1 MSEHIQNMPLFA
13 ALAEKLNITT
23 LSELGDFSLEQ
34 VLAAAGDDV
43 GHADCHALH
52 AEAVR
57 RLALSTTRERQAV
70 TRANPQLL
78 QAPHLG
84 ISAPVHAVAY
94 GNDFVPDRND
104 QFVKE
109 GDVSSMFSPAAY
121 LTEMYHNAEQLHEK
135 GEAYHLDTRRP
146 DLATLTLSQD
156 NLDTP
161 LSTLSLS
168 NEILQATLKKQ
179 SQYNTDEK
187 LYAALAEN
195 QRNPEGP
202 YHHAFTGISE
212 ALRAREASPLT
223 LLAPEN
229 RPAGHDNVA
238 ALCLTLGIS
247 PALYAQL
254 TTDITFE
261 NAKAEY
267 KKVFGDTPPEALLS
281 AGALAARYNLPKA
294 MFEEALAGN
303 VLQAEDSQGKQV
315 NGVLTQ
321 VWKLNGDTVFTRIR
335 CEAVETSYLYAENTL
350 QPSLSCRYTMTFNRT
365 YTYEKCFVRTSVA
378 GDVTAKT
385 SSPDQPLTLSLNLD
399 ASPGTMQMV
408 CGIEWSKPGIS
419 SDKSKYIYHLE
430 NHTART
436 FLLYLHR
443 QVLLH
448 KASGVAW
455 RIISAVMCRQ
465 PVTSLSDRTLVQLGQ
480 AVVYQQ
486 RYGLNADDI
495 VVLVGGAINTQ
506 SLPGQQSQ
514 FDALFHTPP
523 QNGRRLPE
531 LHQREWGFFYDPL
544 SGKANDDRKG
554 VYKSI
559 VLRGL
564 QADDTSFVAL
574 KKLAGTVNNYADTN
588 TEIIHIGGKDYTH
601 CRLLTYSALYRARLL
616 ADIHGLTVSELST
629 LLPLLGFTPPL
640 SEENFAFVVD
650 KVWTATRWLRA
661 QNLSVA
667 GLQALLTK
675 FTPVQTPEISS
686 LVRSLRSDVVLPVD
700 ANGNPVTLTADSLI
714 PALAPHLAS
723 ALGLTSPEV
732 SHLVMRWAEMLGNR
746 VTDFWNNIASL
757 NINSTAF
764 IVPDNALAYCQR
776 LGQLAAIVKGLDL
789 SERELELAV
798 GYPEKLNDRLS
809 YVGHNFDA
817 LMLLSRLHG
826 WASAL
831 GEQAS
836 AALTA
841 LQKGTLTVK
850 LLAELMSLDSEA
862 LAVAAKQAGPDT
874 LSDFIAVERL
884 LQWHQAAQTLNVSA
898 ATVGELFAMRFVAGA
913 GKPVSTLAQWQTL
926 SGSVQAGLSGRERSA
941 VSAVLDERLSSALSQ
956 LYMGKVAP
964 AELKLRTRDDLYGY
978 LLIDSQV
985 SADVTTTRIA
995 EAMASLQLYVNRCMQ
1010 LGHLE
1015 SGVKTGAL
1023 SRPFF
1028 REWATY
1034 NRRYSTWAGVS
1045 QLVYYPENYVDP
1057 TQRSGETTMMRT
1069 LQQSLNQSQMT
1080 QDQVEDAFKTY
1091 LAEFETVA
1099 DLQII
1104 SGYHDGLNNRSGHVW
1119 LIGAT
1124 RESTPVYYWRRVDM
1138 SQFKD
1143 EAFPA
1148 TAWSEWQE
1156 ITVAARPLNALIRPV
1171 IRNGRLHLVWM
1182 EQRQDGVKD
1191 DKPVWK
1197 VDLKTAYL
1205 RQDGTWSAERAF
1217 EGVTNY
1223 AYFDGTTQTELSCM
1237 EDLTT
1242 NQAVIYFWL
1251 KGKNTPAVLE
1261 ALTLSDTRLTNK
1273 VNDNMSVLELFNR
1286 QSGLPVCLPVS
1297 RSGMYVDNNSIVS
1310 PSTLWKIERAALTEE
1325 AGKSYT
1331 LTTELI
1337 VRSEDPMPP
1346 KNPEIYLWGDGVVI
1360 TSHALSAG
1368 EFNTPGRRLPLS
1380 LTFPLSAVS
1389 SGSSQTVIL
1398 GVRERGASSGST
1410 VSRFNLRRDAVDDN
1424 TLLTLHTARNG
1435 AQSMVWGFN
1444 GINRVRLNTLFGPEL
1459 VSRAAR
1465 GLDAI
1470 LSLESQS
1477 LPEPA
1482 IRPKGARVTLTLDK
1496 YSPAIHGTSGI
1507 VTLRHTRI
1515 ADNIGPDVLFH
1526 GELSAAATTQVTV
1539 FMKYYA
1545 DGGGDKNNFYI
1556 EPEYQKGKFN
1566 DIRIHKKGGDADVWS
1581 LDTSLNNG
1589 TFPGLVR
1596 VDRVET
1602 FDENTPAEPMDFA
1615 GANALYFWELF
1626 YYAPMLIAQRLLQE
1640 QSFDA
1645 ADRWLRYV
1653 FSPEGYDG
1661 NTGRHWNARPLLEDT
1676 RWNDTPLDSTDP
1688 DAVAQSD
1695 PMHYKVA
1702 TLMRLLELLTV
1713 RGDHAY
1719 RQLERDTLAEAK
1731 MWYVQAL
1738 ALMGDES
1745 VTRPAVWAAP
1755 TLKDAA
1761 GRVVNRLQAMEDR
1774 QASPVRILSAQ
1785 PYTANALT
1793 GLFNPQQN
1801 ARWQA
1806 IRQDL
1811 MQRLYNLRHNLT
1823 LDGQPLTLPMFA
1835 TPADPAALLSA
1846 AAAAGKGGT
1855 PLPAGRE
1862 LGLHR
1867 FPLALESARNMTGQ
1881 LMQFGNALSGVI
1893 ERQDAEA
1900 MAVLMQ
1906 TQGKALMVQSVAMQ
1920 KKTLEELGNEAKA
1933 LAASLA
1939 GAQKRQDYYSRL
1951 YDENI
1956 SAGEGFALG
1965 ARVTAGAMQAASR
1978 PLMAAGAAANMAP
1991 NIFGM
1996 AVGGSQWGSI
2006 PFAAG
2011 MALESIATGIMTAAD
2026 GAAQGEMYRR
2036 RREEWEMLRDNA
2048 EKEVEQLTAQQASL
2062 KVRTEAAG
2070 LQLTYLETQQAHNE
2084 AQLALM
2090 QRKFSNQALYNWL
2103 RGRLSALYFQ
2113 FYDLTVSRCLRA
2125 EKSFQ
2130 WETGETRGFIKP
2142 GAWQGT
2148 YAGLLC
2154 GEALMLNLAAM
2165 ESAYQKWDA
2174 RALEVER
2181 TLSLGERY
2189 GKLSSGKFSLK
2200 DTIKSQLDGDKGK
2213 AGSGKDTVSLDKDIL
2228 SVSVELKGLGL
2239 ASDYPDDMKLGKVR
2253 RIRQISV
2260 TLPALLGPYQDVQAV
2275 LGYTGTSPLARGCSA
2290 IAVSRGMNDSG
2301 QFQLDFNDGKYLPF
2315 EGIDISDTGT
2325 LTLRFPN
2332 ATGAQKALLA
2342 SLSDIILHV
2351 RYTIRD

>member
-70 TRANPQLL
+70 THANPQLL

-84 ISAPVHAVAY
+84 ISAPAHAVAY
-94 GNDFVPDRND
+94 GNDFVPERNN

-121 LTEMYHNAEQLHEK
+121 LTEMYHNAEQLHDK
-135 GEAYHLDTRRP
+135 GNTYHLDTRRP

-168 NEILQATLKKQ
+168 NEILQAMLKKQ
-179 SQYNTDEK
+179 SQYDSDDK
-187 LYAALAEN
+187 LHTALAQN
-195 QRNPEGP
+195 LTPPEGP

-212 ALRAREASPLT
+212 ALRERDVSPLT

-229 RPAGHDNVA
+229 RPVGNDDVA
-238 ALCLTLGIS
+238 ALCLALGIS

-267 KKVFGDTPPEALLS
+267 KKVFGDTPPEALLNAS
-281 AGALAARYNLPKA
+281 ALAARYNLPEA
-294 MFEEALAGN
+294 MFEEVLAGH
-303 VLQAEDSQGKQV
+303 VLQVEDTQGKQV
-315 NGVLTQ
+315 NGVLAQ
-321 VWKLNGDTVFTRIR
+321 VWKLSGDTVFTRIR
-335 CEAVETSYLYAENTL
+335 CEAVEASLLYDGNTL
-350 QPSLSCRYTMTFNRT
+350 QPSPSGRYTMRFRE
-365 YTYEKCFVRTSVA
+365 YTNIYEKYSVRTSVA
-378 GDVTAKT
+378 GDATTST
-385 SSPDQPLTLSLNLD
+385 SSTLTLNLD

-408 CGIEWSKPGIS
+408 CGIEMIRPDNYSNQA
-419 SDKSKYIYHLE
+419 KYIYHLE
-430 NHTART
+430 NHTAHT

-443 QVLLH
+443 QALLH

-465 PVTSLSDRTLVQLGQ
+465 SGTGLSDRTLTQLSQ

-495 VVLVGGAINTQ
+495 VVLAGGAINTQ

-514 FDALFHTPP
+514 FDTLFHTPP
-523 QNGRRLPE
+523 QNGQRLPE
-531 LHQREWGFFYDPL
+531 LHQRQWDSFYDPL
-544 SGKANDDRKG
+544 SGKKNQDREE

-564 QADDTSFVAL
+564 QADDTSYVAL
-574 KKLAGTVNNYADTN
+574 KKLAGTVDNYSN
-588 TEIIHIGGKDYTH
+588 LNPEIINIGGTYYTH
-601 CRLLTYSALYRARLL
+601 CRLFTYSALYRARLL

-629 LLPLLGFTPPL
+629 LLPLLGFTEPL
-640 SEENFAFVVD
+640 SEENFSSVVD
-650 KVWTATRWLRA
+650 NVWTATRWLRA

-667 GLQALLTK
+667 GLQALLTEL
-675 FTPVQTPEISS
+675 TPVQTPEISS
-686 LVRSLRSDVVLPVD
+686 LVLSLRNDVVLPVD
-700 ANGNPVTLTADSLI
+700 ANGTPVALNYSNLI
-714 PALAPHLAS
+714 PALAPHMAS
-723 ALGLTSPEV
+723 ALGLTSPDMTR
-732 SHLVMRWAEMLGNR
+732 LVMLWVEQNYDGG
-746 VTDFWNNIASL
+746 VVPFWNAIASL
-757 NINSTAF
+757 NINSTTF
-764 IVPDNALAYCQR
+764 VVPVNALTYCQK

-789 SERELELAV
+789 SEPELGLAV
-798 GYPEKLNDRLS
+798 DKPTVLNK
-809 YVGHNFDA
+809 DA
-817 LMLLSRLHG
+817 TRTTPSVENLMLLSRLHG
-826 WASAL
+826 WVSAL

-850 LLAELMSLDSEA
+850 LLAELMSLDGQA
-862 LAVAAKQAGPDT
+862 LAVAAEQAGLDK

-898 ATVGELFAMRFVAGA
+898 ATVGELFAMRFVADA

-926 SGSVQAGLSGRERSA
+926 SGSVLAGLSGRERAA
-941 VSAVLDERLSSALSQ
+941 VSAVQDERLSSALSQ
-956 LYMGKVAP
+956 LYMEKAAP

-1023 SRPFF
+1023 SRTFF

-1034 NRRYSTWAGVS
+1034 NRRYSTWAGLS

-1069 LQQSLNQSQMT
+1069 LQQSLNQGQLT

-1091 LAEFETVA
+1091 LAEFEKVA
-1099 DLQII
+1099 DLEII

-1143 EAFPA
+1143 GAFPA

-1156 ITVAARPLNALIRPV
+1156 ITVAATPHASLIRPV
-1171 IRNGRLHLVWM
+1171 MRNGRLHLVWV
-1182 EQRQDGVKD
+1182 EQRQAGVKD
-1191 DKPVWK
+1191 DKPVWT
-1197 VDLKTAYL
+1197 VDLKSAHL
-1205 RQDGTWSAERAF
+1205 RQDGTWSAARVF
-1217 EGVTNY
+1217 EDLIDHSYLVDKSTAG
-1223 AYFDGTTQTELSCM
+1223 LSCL

-1242 NQAVIYFWL
+1242 NHTYIYIWS
-1251 KGKNTPAVLE
+1251 KKQDSPSIHGVA
-1261 ALTLSDTRLTNK
+1261 TLSDGRLKYEHSYDK
-1273 VNDNMSVLELFNR
+1273 VPIKLFNS
-1286 QSGLPVCLPVS
+1286 QASLSVCHPLS
-1297 RSGMYVDNNSIVS
+1297 RSGIYVDANSFTYLG
-1310 PSTLWKIERAALTEE
+1310 STLRDERFALIED
-1325 AGKSYT
+1325 AGKNYT
-1331 LTTELI
+1331 LSGELI
-1337 VRSEDPMPP
+1337 VKSKFPYSFKMPEVALLTGSGTIIARQAL
-1346 KNPEIYLWGDGVVI
+1346 NVGDLTTLGK
-1360 TSHALSAG
+1360 
-1368 EFNTPGRRLPLS
+1368 RLPLA
-1380 LTFPLSAVS
+1380 LTFPLSAIS
-1389 SGSSQTVIL
+1389 STSSQTFTLVL
-1398 GVRERGASSGST
+1398 RDDSDGS
-1410 VSRFNLRRDAVDDN
+1410 VSKQLMFNLLRDSVN
-1424 TLLTLHTARNG
+1424 EHTLLTLHTAQSG

-1444 GINRVRLNTLFGPEL
+1444 AVNRVRLNTLFGPEL
-1459 VSRAAR
+1459 VRRAAR
-1465 GLDAI
+1465 GLDSI

-1496 YSPAIHGTSGI
+1496 YSPAVHGLDRT
-1507 VTLRHTRI
+1507 VTLRHTEI
-1515 ADNIGPDVLFH
+1515 FDDNRSDLLFH
-1526 GELSAAATTQVTV
+1526 GELSPDATTQVTV
-1539 FMKYYA
+1539 FMKYY
-1545 DGGGDKNNFYI
+1545 DDSRGNKNNFYI
-1556 EPEYQKGKFN
+1556 EPEYQKGKVN
-1566 DIRIHKKGGDADVWS
+1566 NIRIHKKDGDADVWS
-1581 LDTSLNNG
+1581 LDTGHNNG

-1596 VDRVET
+1596 VDCVET

-1640 QSFDA
+1640 QSFDDA
-1645 ADRWLRYV
+1645 GRWLRYV

-1661 NTGRHWNARPLLEDT
+1661 NAGHYWNARPLREDIC
-1676 RWNDTPLDSTDP
+1676 WNDIPLDSTDP

-1695 PMHYKVA
+1695 PMHYRVA
-1702 TLMRLLELLTV
+1702 TLMRLLELLTA

-1745 VTRPAVWAAP
+1745 VTRPAAWAAP

-1761 GRVVNRLQAMEDR
+1761 GKVVNRLQAMEDR

-1793 GLFNPQQN
+1793 RLFNPQQN

-1811 MQRLYNLRHNLT
+1811 TQRLYNLRHNLT
-1823 LDGQPLTLPMFA
+1823 LDGQPLTLPLFA

-1855 PLPAGRE
+1855 PLPTGRE

-1939 GAQKRQDYYSRL
+1939 GAQKRQAYYSRL

-1965 ARVTAGAMQAASR
+1965 ARVTAGTLQAASR
-1978 PLMAAGAAANMAP
+1978 PLMAAAAAANMAP

-2006 PFAAG
+2006 PFALG
-2011 MALESIATGIMTAAD
+2011 MAMESVATGMMTAAD

-2036 RREEWEMLRDNA
+2036 RREEWAMLRDNA
-2048 EKEVEQLTAQQASL
+2048 EKEVEQLSAQQASL
-2062 KVRTEAAG
+2062 TVRTDAAG
-2070 LQLTYLETQQAHNE
+2070 LQLTCLETQQAHNE

-2130 WETGETRGFIKP
+2130 WETGETRSFIKP

-2165 ESAYQKWDA
+2165 ESAYQKWEA

-2189 GKLSSGKFSLK
+2189 GKLSTGKFSLK
-2200 DTIKSQLDGDKGK
+2200 DTIKSQLARGKGE

-2239 ASDYPDDMKLGKVR
+2239 ASDYPDGMNLGSVR
-2253 RIRQISV
+2253 RIKQISV

-2275 LGYTGTSPLARGCSA
+2275 LGYTGTTPLALGCSA

>member
-70 TRANPQLL
+70 THANPQLL

-84 ISAPVHAVAY
+84 ISAPAHAVAY
-94 GNDFVPDRND
+94 GNEFVPERNN

-121 LTEMYHNAEQLHEK
+121 LTEMYHNAEQLHDK
-135 GEAYHLDTRRP
+135 GNTYHLDTRRP

-168 NEILQATLKKQ
+168 NEILQAMLKKQ
-179 SQYNTDEK
+179 SQYDTDDK
-187 LYAALAEN
+187 LHTALAQN
-195 QRNPEGP
+195 LTPPEGP

-212 ALRAREASPLT
+212 ALRERDVSPLT

-229 RPAGHDNVA
+229 RPVGNDDVA
-238 ALCLTLGIS
+238 ALCLALGIS

-267 KKVFGDTPPEALLS
+267 KKVFGDTPPEALLNAS
-281 AGALAARYNLPKA
+281 ALAARYNLPEA
-294 MFEEALAGN
+294 MFEEALARS
-303 VLQAEDSQGKQV
+303 VLNAPDTGGKYV
-315 NGVLTQ
+315 DNAMSTSLTI
-321 VWKLNGDTVFTRIR
+321 GGETYFTRVFRTFVGNWPYSQDSITLAHR
-335 CEAVETSYLYAENTL
+335 ASGEREFTYITLYNFSAKDLARLAVNETTVWQGEGEVLRS
-350 QPSLSCRYTMTFNRT
+350 
-365 YTYEKCFVRTSVA
+365 
-378 GDVTAKT
+378 GI
-385 SSPDQPLTLSLNLD
+385 TLSLGKTR
-399 ASPGTMQMV
+399 PGAGTLEFNRLKD
-408 CGIEWSKPGIS
+408 GS
-419 SDKSKYIYHLE
+419 SDWERVKYFGITLIAECHSS
-430 NHTART
+430 HSW
-436 FLLYLHR
+436 LLALHH

-448 KASGVAW
+448 RA
-455 RIISAVMCRQ
+455 
-465 PVTSLSDRTLVQLGQ
+465 LG
-480 AVVYQQ
+480 
-486 RYGLNADDI
+486 L
-495 VVLVGGAINTQ
+495 
-506 SLPGQQSQ
+506 SLPLI
-514 FDALFHTPP
+514 A
-523 QNGRRLPE
+523 RLQAR
-531 LHQREWGFFYDPL
+531 H
-544 SGKANDDRKG
+544 DDNT
-554 VYKSI
+554 VS
-559 VLRGL
+559 VLRTAASL
-564 QADDTSFVAL
+564 LRFQRDYALEEDT
-574 KKLAGTVNNYADTN
+574 AGTLTGLHLDVIPAGSCASQYDRVFNAPPLDGFYMSYAANEQLETHYNPLREEDLKYFQRIYRALGLSSHQEFQMLIRLALNYEVLAN
-588 TEIIHIGGKDYTH
+588 SQEWLSH
-601 CRLLTYSALYRARLL
+601 LYRGKLL

-629 LLPLLGFTPPL
+629 LLPLLGFTQPL
-640 SEENFAFVVD
+640 SEENFASVVD

-667 GLQALLTK
+667 GLQALLTEL
-675 FTPVQTPEISS
+675 TPVQTPEISS
-686 LVRSLRSDVVLPVD
+686 LVLSLRNDVVLPVD
-700 ANGNPVTLTADSLI
+700 ANGTPVALNYSNLI
-714 PALAPHLAS
+714 TALAPHMAS
-723 ALGLTSPEV
+723 ALGLTSPDMTR
-732 SHLVMRWAEMLGNR
+732 LVMLWVEQNYGG
-746 VTDFWNNIASL
+746 VVSFWSAIASL
-757 NINSTAF
+757 NINGTTF
-764 IVPDNALAYCQR
+764 VMPVDALTYCQR

-789 SERELELAV
+789 SEPELGLAV
-798 GYPEKLNDRLS
+798 DKPKVLNK
-809 YVGHNFDA
+809 DA
-817 LMLLSRLHG
+817 TRTTPSVENLMLLSRLHG
-826 WASAL
+826 WVSAL

-850 LLAELMSLDSEA
+850 LLAELMSLDGQA
-862 LAVAAKQAGPDT
+862 LAVAAKQAGLDK

-898 ATVGELFAMRFVAGA
+898 ATVGELFAMRFVADA

-926 SGSVQAGLSGRERSA
+926 SGSVLAGLSGRERAA
-941 VSAVLDERLSSALSQ
+941 VSAVQDERLSSALSQ
-956 LYMGKVAP
+956 LYMEKVAP

-1069 LQQSLNQSQMT
+1069 LQQSLNQGQLT

-1091 LAEFETVA
+1091 LAEFEKVA
-1099 DLQII
+1099 DLEII

-1143 EAFPA
+1143 GAFPA

-1156 ITVAARPLNALIRPV
+1156 ITVAATPHASLIRPV
-1171 IRNGRLHLVWM
+1171 MRNGRLHLVWV
-1182 EQRQDGVKD
+1182 EQRQAGVKD

-1197 VDLKTAYL
+1197 VDLKSAHL
-1205 RQDGTWSAERAF
+1205 RQDGTWSAARVF
-1217 EGVTNY
+1217 EDLIDHSYLVDKSTAG
-1223 AYFDGTTQTELSCM
+1223 LSCL

-1242 NQAVIYFWL
+1242 NHTYIYIWS
-1251 KGKNTPAVLE
+1251 KKQDSPSIHGVA
-1261 ALTLSDTRLTNK
+1261 TLSDGRLKYEHSYDK
-1273 VNDNMSVLELFNR
+1273 VPIKLFNS
-1286 QSGLPVCLPVS
+1286 QASLSVCHPLS
-1297 RSGMYVDNNSIVS
+1297 RSGIYVDANSFTYLG
-1310 PSTLWKIERAALTEE
+1310 STLRDERFALIED
-1325 AGKSYT
+1325 AGKNYT
-1331 LTTELI
+1331 LSGELI
-1337 VRSEDPMPP
+1337 VKSKFPYSFKMPEVALLTGSGTIIARQAL
-1346 KNPEIYLWGDGVVI
+1346 NVGDL
-1360 TSHALSAG
+1360 T
-1368 EFNTPGRRLPLS
+1368 TPGKRLPLA
-1380 LTFPLSAVS
+1380 LTFPLSAIS
-1389 SGSSQTVIL
+1389 STASQTFTLVL
-1398 GVRERGASSGST
+1398 RDDSDGS
-1410 VSRFNLRRDAVDDN
+1410 VSKQFMFNLLRDSVN
-1424 TLLTLHTARNG
+1424 EHTLLTLHTAQSG

-1444 GINRVRLNTLFGPEL
+1444 AVNRVRLNTLFGPEL
-1459 VSRAAR
+1459 VRRAAR
-1465 GLDAI
+1465 GLDSI

-1496 YSPAIHGTSGI
+1496 YSPAVHGLDRT
-1507 VTLRHTRI
+1507 VTLRHTEI
-1515 ADNIGPDVLFH
+1515 FDDNRSDLLFH
-1526 GELSAAATTQVTV
+1526 GELSPDATTQVTV
-1539 FMKYYA
+1539 FMKYY
-1545 DGGGDKNNFYI
+1545 DDSRGNKNNFYI
-1556 EPEYQKGKFN
+1556 EPEYQKGKVN
-1566 DIRIHKKGGDADVWS
+1566 SIRIYKKGGDADVWS
-1581 LDTSLNNG
+1581 HDPLHNTGS
-1589 TFPGLVR
+1589 FPGLVR

-1640 QSFDA
+1640 QSFDDA
-1645 ADRWLRYV
+1645 GRWLRYV

-1661 NTGRHWNARPLLEDT
+1661 NAGHYWNARPLREDIC
-1676 RWNDTPLDSTDP
+1676 WNDIPLDSTDP

-1695 PMHYKVA
+1695 PMHYRVA
-1702 TLMRLLELLTV
+1702 TLMRLLELLTA

-1745 VTRPAVWAAP
+1745 VTRPAAWAAP

-1761 GRVVNRLQAMEDR
+1761 GKVVNRLQAMEDR

-1823 LDGQPLTLPMFA
+1823 LDGQPLTLPLFA

-1855 PLPAGRE
+1855 PLPTGRE

-1939 GAQKRQDYYSRL
+1939 GAQKRQAYYSRL

-1965 ARVTAGAMQAASR
+1965 ARVTAGTLQAASR
-1978 PLMAAGAAANMAP
+1978 PLMAAAAAANMAP

-2006 PFAAG
+2006 PFALG
-2011 MALESIATGIMTAAD
+2011 MAMESVATGMMTAAD

-2036 RREEWEMLRDNA
+2036 RREEWAMLRDNA
-2048 EKEVEQLTAQQASL
+2048 EKEVEQLSAQQASL
-2062 KVRTEAAG
+2062 TVRTDAAG
-2070 LQLTYLETQQAHNE
+2070 LQLTCLETQQAHNE

-2130 WETGETRGFIKP
+2130 WETGETRSFIKP

-2165 ESAYQKWDA
+2165 ESAYQKWEA

-2189 GKLSSGKFSLK
+2189 GKLSTGKFSLK
-2200 DTIKSQLDGDKGK
+2200 DTIKSQLARGKGE

-2239 ASDYPDDMKLGKVR
+2239 ASDYPDGMNLGSVR
-2253 RIRQISV
+2253 RIKQISV

-2275 LGYTGTSPLARGCSA
+2275 LGYTGTTPLALGCSA